1 MIPVAQED
9 LTSNNCE
16 PSKSILDKVKQETK
30 LLHQGMHQHP
40 LMLNLLSHTSSL
52 ELYQCLLCAYYDLYR
67 RIEAQL
73 VASIQRLNIEFDYAS
88 RTKLPWLEQDL
99 IFFGINPTR
108 TPTLDLALSNINDL
122 SEFIAIL
129 YVIEGSTQGGQVL
142 AKQLQSRLG
151 IGPESGGRFFSA
163 YGESTAPMWENFKQ
177 FVENSAESCDE
188 ATTIVMAKTTF
199 LHFQQTLDHY
209 YYAQQSLVNTD

>member
-1 MIPVAQED
+1 MPPLAQKNN
-9 LTSNNCE
+9 LTSSCCE
-16 PSKSILDKVKQETK
+16 PSQSILDKVKQETK

-40 LMLNLLSHTSSL
+40 LMLNLLSHTSSI

-67 RIEAQL
+67 QIEAQL
-73 VASIQRLNIEFDYAS
+73 VEAIPHLNIEFDYAS

-99 IFFGINPTR
+99 KFFGIKPTP
-108 TPTLDLALSNINDL
+108 TPTLDLALGNINDL

-151 IGPESGGRFFSA
+151 ISPESGGRFFSA
-163 YGESTAPMWENFKQ
+163 YGESTALMWENFKQ
-177 FVENSAESCDE
+177 FAEKSAESCDE

-209 YYAQQSLVNTD
+209 YYAQQSLIRN